1 MKKYISTLFCAF
13 MASAVAF
20 GGNPDRQGQAGAY
33 ELLLNPWARTTGLN
47 MLNVSSVKGAE
58 AANLNVAGLGRINKT
73 EVALGH
79 AIYLRGTGLSLNALS
94 LAQKVGENGVMGISL
109 NSVSFGKI
117 PITTTGLPEGTGA
130 TFSPTFFN
138 LGASYAHQFEKKV
151 SVGVTLRLINE
162 SLADVSAFG
171 FSMDAGVQYMTGSE
185 TYPERFKFGIALRN
199 VGSRMRFGGQG
210 LNHAATNPDGTL
222 NYALTYSKQ
231 AAEFELPTQLHIGA
245 AYDVLPEEKMRLTAM
260 VNFTSNAFSRDE
272 VGGGLEFNF
281 NNLIALRGSYKYEVG
296 TTSATLNRSVHTG
309 IAGGLTVNIPVSKL
323 SSQAIALDYGYQ
335 HTRVWDGTHTVGLR
349 IQL

>member
-1 MKKYISTLFCAF
+1 MKKYILTILCAF
-13 MASAVAF
+13 GTLAMVF

-33 ELLLNPWARTTGLN
+33 ELLLNPWARTAGLN
-47 MLNVSSVKGAE
+47 MLNVSSIKGAE
-58 AANLNVAGLGRINKT
+58 AANLNAAGLVRINKT
-73 EVALGH
+73 EVGIGH

-94 LAQKVGENGVMGISL
+94 LAQKIGDNGVMGISL

-117 PITTTGLPEGTGA
+117 PVTTTGLPEGTGS

-138 LGASYAHQFEKKV
+138 LAASYAHQFEKKV

-171 FSMDAGVQYMTGSE
+171 FSIDAGVQYMTGPDA
-185 TYPERFKFGIALRN
+185 YPERFKFGISLRN

-210 LNHAATNPDGTL
+210 LNFSTTNPDGTY

-245 AYDVLPEEKMRLTAM
+245 AYDVLPDEKMRLTAL

-272 VGGGLEFNF
+272 AGAGLEFNF

-296 TTSATLNRSVHTG
+296 TTSATLNRSTYSG
-309 IAGGLTVNIPVSKL
+309 IAGGLTVNIPVSRRN
-323 SSQAIALDYGYQ
+323 SQAISIDYGYQ
-335 HTRVWDGTHTVGLR
+335 HTRVWDGTHTIGLR